1 MPETSVAT
9 VSHTG
14 WIITPDILGLESEFV
29 NSLVKVTA
37 NLTDSVRL
45 IRAIQDS
52 GAWKT
57 GHFNVLENGTK
68 APVFKNF
75 WDQYVPWL
83 LASNIPTI
91 GMDHSVSWFRARLRW
106 WEYVEGK
113 GKTLEEAMA
122 VPLKTQF
129 ALERIINLETGKFK
143 LPPSKQLGD
152 ADTDEA
158 ANSLID
164 DVLDGKYTAAQLS
177 KMVEWQE
184 LQLYSDGETVYAFL
198 DHATKGTIQEPLFK
212 VSAVSDEL
220 MTVMTVKLRIREM
233 TTEYEPDEEN
243 VEYDD

>member
-1 MPETSVAT
+1 MPETNVAT

-14 WIITPDILGLESEFV
+14 WIITPDISGLENEFV

-57 GHFNVLENGTK
+57 GHFNVTSDGLK
-68 APVFKNF
+68 LPVFKNF

-106 WEYVEGK
+106 WEYVETK

-152 ADTDEA
+152 ADTEDA
-158 ANSLID
+158 AGNLID
-164 DVLDGKYTAAQLS
+164 DVLAGKYTAAELT

-184 LQLYSDGETVYAFL
+184 LNLYSDGEWVYAFL

-212 VSAVSDEL
+212 VAAVSDEL
-220 MTVMTVKLRIREM
+220 MTVLTVKLRIREM

-243 VEYDD
+243 VEDED